1 MKKILLV
8 ATAIVFALTAL
19 AATAFRHGNV
29 YKVAAEI
36 FVVNINFNLTF
47 LAGETENF
55 EWR

>member
-1 MKKILLV
+1 MKAQRHIASIIGARQK
-8 ATAIVFALTAL
+8 ASAE
-19 AATAFRHGNV
+19 HGNV